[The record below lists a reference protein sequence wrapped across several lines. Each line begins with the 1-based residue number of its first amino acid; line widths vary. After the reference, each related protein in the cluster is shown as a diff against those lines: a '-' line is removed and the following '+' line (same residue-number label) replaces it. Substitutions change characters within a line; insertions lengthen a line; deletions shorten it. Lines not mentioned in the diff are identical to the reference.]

1 MIYQSENEIK
11 EKMSKTSQ
19 KLEEIMT
26 QENPDK
32 DLITKLMYQQL
43 IQSLYLSNSL
53 SCLLT

>member
-43 IQSLYLSNSL
+43 IQSLYLQNF
-53 SCLLT
+53 